1 MPSGM
6 PTPRRMHSASARA
19 NSVATLMR
27 YAATRISARE
37 AGNPVLDLRHQIV
50 VGRVRADGDRALR
63 RRARDMSG
71 VLG

>member
-1 MPSGM
+1 
-6 PTPRRMHSASARA
+6 
-19 NSVATLMR
+19 MR